1 MQIANPIYDVVFKY
15 MMSDNKVAKLFL
27 SAIIGEEIIE
37 LAFEP
42 TEMQLSLQESITVLR
57 MDFKATIKQLDGSQK
72 VIIIEIQKAKL
83 HTDIMRFRRYLG
95 LQYSDVEN
103 SVIKEVY
110 KNPNG
115 NDTIIRD
122 ALPILSI
129 YFLGHQLDKVKDV
142 PVIKVERSYVDVA
155 TGTVLEEREAFIESL
170 THDSFIIQIP
180 NIKGHRRTE
189 LEKLLYI
196 LTKAKSINRV
206 EIDIF

>member
-1 MQIANPIYDVVFKY
+1 M
-15 MMSDNKVAKLFL
+15 
-27 SAIIGEEIIE
+27 
-37 LAFEP
+37 
-42 TEMQLSLQESITVLR
+42 
-57 MDFKATIKQLDGSQK
+57 
-72 VIIIEIQKAKL
+72 
-83 HTDIMRFRRYLG
+83 G

>member
-83 HTDIMRFRRYLG
+83 HTDIMRF
-95 LQYSDVEN
+95 S
-103 SVIKEVY
+103 
-110 KNPNG
+110 
-115 NDTIIRD
+115 
-122 ALPILSI
+122 SI
-129 YFLGHQLDKVKDV
+129 FG
-142 PVIKVERSYVDVA
+142 IA
-155 TGTVLEEREAFIESL
+155 
-170 THDSFIIQIP
+170 
-180 NIKGHRRTE
+180 
-189 LEKLLYI
+189 
-196 LTKAKSINRV
+196 
-206 EIDIF
+206 IFRC